1 MRISLT
7 HPPPVGVGPP
17 AAPPTWLPRAAC
29 GLPTVGVT
37 IGTSL
42 FLIAVGAILKYAV
55 TAHVAG
61 VDINTVGV
69 ILMVVGA
76 VGLVLGLYLLSRG
89 RFTAAGTELP

>member
-1 MRISLT
+1 
-7 HPPPVGVGPP
+7 
-17 AAPPTWLPRAAC
+17 
-29 GLPTVGVT
+29 VT

-61 VDINTVGV
+61 VDIHTVGV

-89 RFTAAGTELP
+89 RPAAPGPTELP